1 MITLALKKS
10 ILNDWNA
17 IFPQLSTYSQTT
29 LYVTLDIM
37 VVGLLLLRVRG
48 EDEYRPIFQV
58 YPLWKRDNK
67 DNLFSPIVNKPI
79 LHITN
84 IQIILKS
91 LYDVLK
97 SRLDVV
103 YGRKYWLKKCLI

>member
-79 LHITN
+79 L
-84 IQIILKS
+84 
-91 LYDVLK
+91 D
-97 SRLDVV
+97 
-103 YGRKYWLKKCLI
+103 KKNLTFDIPYNQHSNYFKDDCRYLQESWF

>member
-79 LHITN
+79 LDKKNLTFDIPY
-84 IQIILKS
+84 KS
-91 LYDVLK
+91 K
-97 SRLDVV
+97 TR
-103 YGRKYWLKKCLI
+103 